1 MITIFCLVS
10 RQSMANVLPV
20 LMFKPQQVVLF
31 STPEENRSADH
42 LEKLFQLKKIK
53 VQRVDGLDA
62 YNYLKFKDEVKQ
74 HLKNFEGEIILNV
87 TGGTKLMALAAYEAF
102 AEANKK
108 IIYCDTEHQHIISLM
123 PDYKIEN
130 LQADISIDDYLLSY
144 GYHIKE
150 TKDLSLVEKF
160 YPLFEFIINKN
171 LMQEFVSFFK
181 VVRESFV
188 ENYPKT
194 SIASKNRNFFFS
206 KNFDNYSIQYNP
218 FNKKSI
224 TIHSSDYKSGDWL
237 EYYVYYMLKV
247 HYKLNPLTGVK
258 IISDENVENEID
270 VLVLKDY
277 KLYNYSC
284 KSGKSDNQYDL
295 FQLETLRNITSGTFG
310 KGIFVSAK
318 KGSKRFLERA
328 KELGIKTI
336 NITNNQAS
344 FIWTITYLS
353 VYLV

>member
-1 MITIFCLVS
+1 MSTIFCLVS

-31 STPEENRSADH
+31 STPEEKKSADN

-53 VQRVDGLDA
+53 VKRVDGLDA

-74 HLKNFEGEIILNV
+74 QLKNFEEEIILNV

-102 AEANKK
+102 AEKDKK
-108 IIYCDTEHQHIISLM
+108 IIYCDTEHQKIISLM
-123 PDYKIEN
+123 PEYKIEN
-130 LQADISIDDYLLSY
+130 LQADISIEDYLLSY

-150 TKDLSLVEKF
+150 TKDFSLIEKF
-160 YPLFEFIINKN
+160 YPLFEFIIDKKI
-171 LMQEFVSFFK
+171 MEEFINFFK
-181 VVRESFV
+181 YIREKHV
-188 ENYPKT
+188 EDRPRIT
-194 SIASKNRNFFFS
+194 ILSKNRNFYFY
-206 KNFDNYSIQYNP
+206 KNFDNYSIQFNP
-218 FNKKSI
+218 HNKKSI
-224 TIHSSDYKSGDWL
+224 SINITEYRLGDWL
-237 EYYVYYMLKV
+237 EYYVYYILKEK
-247 HYKLNPLTGVK
+247 YKLNPLTGVK

-310 KGIFVSAK
+310 KGIFVTANKHSEK
-318 KGSKRFLERA
+318 FFNRA
-328 KELGIKTI
+328 KELSIKVIQVQNTME
-336 NITNNQAS
+336 
-344 FIWTITYLS
+344 LD
-353 VYLV
+353 L